1 MATSCVRRK
10 VAGAG
15 FILIGLIVWVAAA
28 IGRIAAHPEAAFL
41 GVPLGGMLT
50 MGGLA
55 LSFTS
60 GRRIAARYFEE
71 MEEVARRRDA
81 SGGARNP
88 SRRPDTRK
96 RPELPGSGC
105 WPKRSLQ

>member
-1 MATSCVRRK
+1 MATSCVGRK

-15 FILIGLIVWVAAA
+15 FILIGLTVWVAAA
-28 IGRIAAHPEAAFL
+28 IGRIVAHPEAAFL

-60 GRRIAARYFEE
+60 GRRIAARYFED
-71 MEEVARRRDA
+71 MEEVARAPRR
-81 SGGARNP
+81 
-88 SRRPDTRK
+88 SRRRT
-96 RPELPGSGC
+96 
-105 WPKRSLQ
+105 Q